1 MQMQELNAQE
11 LAAIN
16 GGGLL
21 DNILD
26 TLKGITDN
34 LNISIGIGNGQG
46 GLNINLGDLLHNLL

>member
-1 MQMQELNAQE
+1 MQELNAQE